1 MRLFAKYRWFRALN
15 LKAHQRHFDGLFKT
29 INGFALSQ
37 IARQKGDAI
46 EYTYG
51 EIEFI
56 PFIALLSLVNPDKD
70 TVFYDLGSGTGK
82 AVLACAMVFTV
93 KKSCGIE
100 LFEELHHSACDQK
113 KYLERIPE
121 YQEKARTIHFI
132 QSNFLQTDISD
143 ATLIFINASAL
154 FGETLNALTQRLKQ
168 LKPGTFIL
176 MTSKKLSCDVF
187 EIKKETLIQMSW
199 GVVRVFVFVR
209 R

>member
-1 MRLFAKYRWFRALN
+1 MFAKYRWFRALN
-15 LKAHQRHFDGLFKT
+15 LKTHQRHFDGLYQAV
-29 INGFALSQ
+29 NGFALSQ
-37 IARQKGDAI
+37 IARQKGDAM

-56 PFIALLSLVNPDKD
+56 PFIALLSLVPPDKD

-82 AVLACAMVFTV
+82 AVLACAMVFKV

-100 LFEELHHSACDQK
+100 LFEELHQSARDQK

-121 YQEKARTIHFI
+121 YQEKAQTIDFI
-132 QSNFLQTDISD
+132 QTNFLQADISD

-154 FGETLNALTQRLKQ
+154 FGDTWGALLQRLRR
-168 LKPGTFIL
+168 LKPGTIIL
-176 MTSKKLSCDVF
+176 ITSKKLSCDVF
-187 EIKKETLIQMSW
+187 ETKKETLIQMSW
-199 GVVRVFVFVR
+199 GVVKVFVFVR

>member
-1 MRLFAKYRWFRALN
+1 MFAKYRWFRALN
-15 LKAHQRHFDGLFKT
+15 LKTHQRHFDELYQAV
-29 INGFALSQ
+29 NGFALSQ
-37 IARQKGDAI
+37 IARQKGDAM

-56 PFIALLSLVNPDKD
+56 PFIALLSLVHPDKD

-82 AVLACAMVFTV
+82 AILACAMVFTV

-100 LFEELHHSACDQK
+100 LFEELHQSACDQK
-113 KYLERIPE
+113 QHLERIPE
-121 YQEKARTIHFI
+121 YQEKAQTIQFMHT
-132 QSNFLQTDISD
+132 NFLQADISD

-154 FGETLNALTQRLKQ
+154 FGDTWEALSQRLRQ
-168 LKPGTFIL
+168 LKSGTIIL